1 MGDRARPAAPGAGTV
16 GGLLVRAAARTDPRR
31 ARRARDTGG
40 PARAPRT
47 DGPALRAPPR
57 TRHAD
62 HRVPAGPEG
71 TDSCVHPGPS
81 APRPALTAPPG
92 LEPGQGGRRS
102 SGALGKRG
110 WVVAGPSSGAT
121 ASPEGCGRVTLS
133 DVAALAGVS
142 VSPVSSVV
150 HARVSVRE
158 QTRRRVREAAGQLG
172 CLAQPGGTTPAF
184 GTLADDRAGAA
195 QRHCPVRPRP
205 RGRRAARRRG
215 PRAVRAHD
223 ADAR

>member
-1 MGDRARPAAPGAGTV
+1 M
-16 GGLLVRAAARTDPRR
+16 
-31 ARRARDTGG
+31 
-40 PARAPRT
+40 
-47 DGPALRAPPR
+47 
-57 TRHAD
+57 
-62 HRVPAGPEG
+62 
-71 TDSCVHPGPS
+71 
-81 APRPALTAPPG
+81 
-92 LEPGQGGRRS
+92 
-102 SGALGKRG
+102 
-110 WVVAGPSSGAT
+110 VAGPSSGAT